1 MSAWGRAW
9 SNFWGAAWGALTGSS
24 RSEVV
29 RLASPIAR
37 SVTLVSRIG

>member
-1 MSAWGRAW
+1 MGAWGQAW
-9 SNFWGAAWGALTGSS
+9 SNFWGAAWGALTGS
-24 RSEVV
+24 RREVV